1 MYHTSPSWLVTKRRK
16 SAVQYLIGP
25 VSRCGIAAGTKAAQG
40 KSFDTLLVLR
50 CLAGSDRSQTGRR
63 GRNIKMAAR
72 VGSERFPDINGGLPQ
87 TKIRET
93 LLPALR
99 QREEIL
105 PLCKFEPIHFLQLL
119 CTPCRALPSSPG
131 PARPPTALKG
141 QSGPPDHHSCPQ
153 LCTVQV
159 GSSNYATMHMQP
171 PGRW

>member
-1 MYHTSPSWLVTKRRK
+1 MRHSRWNQSCSREIFRHTSRFTLPGRLRPITD
-16 SAVQYLIGP
+16 
-25 VSRCGIAAGTKAAQG
+25 G
-40 KSFDTLLVLR
+40 KTR
-50 CLAGSDRSQTGRR
+50 
-63 GRNIKMAAR
+63 RNIKMAAR

-159 GSSNYATMHMQP
+159 GSSNYATMTLQP